1 MQPHPKRNITSMNSC
16 IDPLMQVYNQLEIE
30 SMHERL
36 NDTRVPEDTM
46 RVIRWKMRAILLPKY
61 HEQKMALRL
70 ESYIV
75 FTTKVSR
82 RVEAWQ

>member
-16 IDPLMQVYNQLEIE
+16 IDPLMQVHNQLEIE

-61 HEQKMALRL
+61 HEQKMVLRL
-70 ESYIV
+70 ESY
-75 FTTKVSR
+75 KYLP
-82 RVEAWQ
+82 QK